1 VSAFYELDGVG
12 KKYQGRTVLRDLQFQ
27 LHRGE
32 MVALS
37 GPSGAGKSTLLNL
50 IGLIETPDHGKLAI
64 DGRPAPKAG
73 SRAANKHIRHR
84 VAYLFQNFG
93 LIDNATVAANLHIAL
108 TYSSSPRPKAE
119 QISDALELVGL
130 AGSQKQRVYTMSG
143 GEQQRVAIARAYLKP
158 SDILLAD
165 EPTGSLDK
173 DNAQA
178 VLSLIRGM
186 RDAGKTVVIATHDD
200 TARDACDR
208 TVAIPRLS

>member
-1 VSAFYELDGVG
+1 VSAFYELNGVG
-12 KKYQGRTVLRDLQFQ
+12 KKYGGRAVLRDLQFQ
-27 LHRGE
+27 LDQGE
-32 MVALS
+32 MVALT
-37 GPSGAGKSTLLNL
+37 GPSGAGKSTL
-50 IGLIETPDHGKLAI
+50 IGLIETPDHGTMTI
-64 DGRPAPKAG
+64 DGAPAPKAG
-73 SRAANKHIRHR
+73 TRAANNFIRHR
-84 VAYLFQNFG
+84 VAYLFQNYG
-93 LIDNATVAANLHIAL
+93 LIDNATVAANLYIAL
-108 TYSSSPRPKAE
+108 TYSPDPRPKAE
-119 QISDALELVGL
+119 QIRQALELVGL
-130 AGSQKQRVYTMSG
+130 VGSQKQRVYTMSG

-208 TVAIPRLS
+208 IYTIPRLS